1 MSIKIKIQNIQTYL
15 STIAFFALFPGFF
28 FYHFSIAKG
37 YFPPVLGGYFG
48 LVAAFLFI
56 PLFFINIKVFMKK
69 QDLIVAIFFLILGLM
84 FIVSIIQYSLQ
95 NTNGYAKEMFVWSI
109 SGLLFNLVTFMV
121 AARLNLN
128 LVARLGC
135 WLIFLM
141 FLAVI
146 LNIGDR
152 GFFYLKLEAGDVAEY
167 VATYQGFARSIVV
180 TLLIVS
186 AFYFRTSIRFYLL
199 ILLGLAALFL
209 NGARSEFA
217 IFFLTIAF
225 MYLIYSMTS
234 IKTAISFLLFGFI
247 ATFTVVSV
255 LDFLPDSRM
264 LELFDITNSSSGES
278 RAEMVMFSFEL
289 IKNNPLLGE
298 YAGYTE
304 LGGIGAYSHNIL
316 SAWVNLG
323 LLGFTLYFL
332 MFLLLWRDALLN
344 FLRYKDFDLFKV
356 YLIFLVFVTGSL
368 LASKNH
374 SYMLVGLLLGFY
386 AQYKN
391 FIKGLK

>member
-1 MSIKIKIQNIQTYL
+1 MSMKIKIQNIQTYL

-28 FYHFSIAKG
+28 LYHFSIAKG

-48 LVAAFLFI
+48 LVAAFLFV
-56 PLFFINIKVFMKK
+56 PLFFINIKIFMKK

-84 FIVSIIQYSLQ
+84 FIVSISQYLLQ
-95 NTNGYAKEMFVWSI
+95 NPNGYVKEMFVWSI
-109 SGLLFNLVTFMV
+109 SGLFFNFVTFMV

-128 LVARLGC
+128 LVARLGF

-146 LNIGDR
+146 FNIGDY
-152 GFFYLKLEAGDVAEY
+152 GIFYLKQETGSISEY

-186 AFYFRTSIRFYLL
+186 AFYFRTSKRFYLL
-199 ILLGLAALFL
+199 ILLGVVALFL
-209 NGARSEFA
+209 NGSRSEFA
-217 IFFLTIAF
+217 FFVLAITF

-234 IKTAISFLLFGFI
+234 IKAAFSFLLFAFI
-247 ATFTVVSV
+247 ATFAVVSI
-255 LDFLPDSRM
+255 LDFSPDSRM
-264 LELFDITNSSSGES
+264 SQLLNIASSSSGER
-278 RAEMVMFSFEL
+278 RAELFMSSIEL
-289 IKNNPLLGE
+289 IKNSPLLGE

-304 LGGIGAYSHNIL
+304 LGGIGSYSHNIL

-332 MFLLLWRDALLN
+332 MFILLWRDALLN
-344 FLRYKDFDLFKV
+344 FSRYKNFDLFKV
-356 YLIFLVFVTGSL
+356 YLIFLVFVTGTL
-368 LASKNH
+368 LFSKNY

-386 AQYKN
+386 VQYRN